1 VTVSPRRLKSSTL
14 LAIVAVSALILL
26 AWTQSWFT
34 VALSGADT
42 SKTSISVAGGV
53 AAPAL
58 SALSLAGLALVAAL
72 AISGPALRML
82 FGVLE
87 LAIGAGVVAASLV
100 AIGSPVA
107 ASASAVTRVT
117 GLAGSAS
124 VAHLVASVSQSAWP
138 WLAVA
143 LGAIAA
149 ALGIVVLLTARRWPG
164 SAGRYQPVRPAES
177 PAESPNS
184 PNRVSDWDELS
195 GGSDPTSR

>member
-1 VTVSPRRLKSSTL
+1 MSARRLKSSTL
-14 LAIVAVSALILL
+14 LAVVAVSALTLL

-34 VALSGADT
+34 VALSGTDAST
-42 SKTSISVAGGV
+42 TSISVAGSV

-72 AISGPALRML
+72 AISGPVLRML

-87 LAIGAGVVAASLV
+87 LALGAGVVLSSLA

-107 ASASAVTRVT
+107 ASASAVTKVT
-117 GLAGSAS
+117 GLSGAAS
-124 VAHLVASVSQSAWP
+124 VAHLVTSVSPSAWP
-138 WLAVA
+138 WVAVA

-149 ALGIVVLLTARRWPG
+149 ALGVVVLLTTRRWPG
-164 SAGRYQPVRPAES
+164 STGRYQSAPA
-177 PAESPNS
+177 AENRKS